1 MCVCMNCDQLH
12 SHSDTEVANLLTKI
26 RLKTKSLANH
36 YLLSMRQV
44 IFIHTVI
51 LRSLTC

>member
-44 IFIHTVI
+44 IVI
-51 LRSLTC
+51 VVGSRHICAH